1 MRPHLKSLLL
11 TSLALILLVPAQLKA
26 NPIQQNYDPFV
37 AQKEAI
43 RALDI
48 LLERRRKTGDIQ
60 GTVDDLRLTARV
72 FVTLQQNFIDRG
84 KWAEA
89 SLSAA
94 KLGYILRLLNMPEEA
109 RQSFEFA
116 VQHSLR
122 AKHVGHQVTALLGL
136 ARNELYRTGAHD
148 YQAVARYLDQATE
161 LATAAGDRQG
171 LCDAHQVRAELELE
185 QRQYLAALNAINRSF
200 PLTEGLT
207 DPMFRFYAYQTRGMI
222 FSEWASACDYDRELA
237 VCAERLNK
245 SKEDF
250 EKAQAIM
257 SGLGYNYLVNVMAGL
272 LKNVEQKRTVI
283 SMKERDQG
291 LFDRLSNLQERFPVV
306 VDENF
311 LPPKT
316 SEMFGDSPELITK
329 TKLLLE
335 QQIKRTADSATGN
348 FLSGILKE
356 LLDEPDAALDYYLKA
371 VKLLDSDSGSLQ
383 AEKSVGTF
391 LEDKIQIYYKAML
404 HQLARKRYSEAFD
417 LMENSR
423 TRAMAELLRQ
433 NFKARP
439 QDQGLYADYLMA
451 RLLFSTAQ
459 QQEYRQQQLLGKSVD
474 GGALVRDQEKTLQHA
489 VQQMKKTDSNL
500 LGLIV
505 PQTATLASVQQSL
518 KQDGY
523 EVLYYMVLD
532 DRLIIWHLNGDQTHV
547 MSVWIPRV
555 NLIKK
560 VNLVRDSLER
570 PDGEF
575 DQKTAREL
583 FRFLIQPALKLVKS
597 DKLVIIPHE
606 DLNYLPFQVLFD
618 ADRNKFVGEL
628 FQLSYAPSA
637 TILLRLKEVKNIRA
651 GKLLAVDSSDLVAGE
666 SEVNALGQLF
676 SGRSK
681 VVVDPQLKESILKS
695 WIGDYDI
702 VHLSIHGKFKNDEPL
717 LSFLQ
722 LNPGNE
728 NEDQLT
734 TAEMFGLPLSR
745 AQLVVLSSCET
756 GRVRATRANELIG
769 MQRALLY
776 AGANNLI
783 LPAWPVDPES
793 TRLWMTTFYREAQS
807 KPFSEAAQVALVAVK
822 SKYSHPHH
830 WSPFLLIGK

>member
-1 MRPHLKSLLL
+1 MQPHLKTLL
-11 TSLALILLVPAQLKA
+11 TSLVLTLLLPTQLIAG
-26 NPIQQNYDPFV
+26 PIQQAYDPFL

-48 LLERRRKTGDIQ
+48 VLERRRKTGDLQ
-60 GTVDDLRLTARV
+60 GTVADLRLTGRV
-72 FVTLQQNFIDRG
+72 FVNTHQNFIERRE
-84 KWAEA
+84 WAEA

-94 KLGYILRLLNMPEEA
+94 KLGYILRLLKMPAEA
-109 RQSFEFA
+109 KQSFEYA
-116 VQHSLR
+116 LQHSLR

-136 ARNELYRTGAHD
+136 AKNELYRTGARD
-148 YQAVARYLDQATE
+148 YQAVARYLDQAIE
-161 LATAAGDRQG
+161 LAEAAGDKQG

-185 QRQYLAALNAINRSF
+185 QRQYVAALNAINRSF
-200 PLTEGLT
+200 PLTEGLD
-207 DPMFRFYAYQTRGMI
+207 DPMFGFYAYQTRGMI
-222 FSEWASACDYDRELA
+222 FSEWASACDYDRETA
-237 VCAERLNK
+237 TCAQRLDK
-245 SKEDF
+245 AKTDF
-250 EKAQAIM
+250 EKAQAVM
-257 SGLGYNYLVNVMAGL
+257 RNLGYNYLVNVMATSL
-272 LKNVEQKRTVI
+272 QNVEEKRTVI
-283 SMKERDQG
+283 KMKERDKR
-291 LFDRLSNLQERFPVV
+291 LFDEISNLQQRFPVL

-316 SEMFGDSPELITK
+316 SEMLADSPALLDN

-335 QQIKRTADSATGN
+335 QQIKRNSDSATGN
-348 FLSGILKE
+348 FLSGLLKE

-391 LEDKIQIYYKAML
+391 LEDKIQIYYKPML
-404 HQLARKRYSEAFD
+404 HLLQRKRYAEAFD

-423 TRAMAELLRQ
+423 TRAMAELLRE

-451 RLLFSTAQ
+451 RLLLSTAQ
-459 QQEYRQQQLLGKSVD
+459 QQEFQDQRLLGKSVD
-474 GGALVRDQEKTLQHA
+474 GGAFLRDQEKKFQNV
-489 VQQMKKTDSNL
+489 VQQMKTTDSKL

-505 PQTATLASVQQSL
+505 PQTATLASLQQSL
-518 KQDGY
+518 KQDSY

-532 DRLIIWHLNGDQTHV
+532 DRLLIWHLSGDQTHV
-547 MSVWIPRV
+547 MSVWIPRP

-560 VNLVRDSLER
+560 VNLVRESLER

-575 DQKTAREL
+575 DQKTAGEL
-583 FRFLIQPALKLVKS
+583 FLFLIQPALKWIKS

-606 DLNYLPFQVLFD
+606 DLNYLPFQVLYD
-618 ADRNKFVGEL
+618 ADRNKYAGEM
-628 FQLSYAPSA
+628 FQLSYAPNA
-637 TILLRLKEVKNIRA
+637 TILSRLKKVKNISG

-666 SEVNALGQLF
+666 NEVKALGQLF

-681 VVVDPQLKESILKS
+681 IVVKSRLKESDLKA
-695 WIGDYDI
+695 WIGDYDLI
-702 VHLSIHGKFKNDEPL
+702 HLSIHGTFKNDEPL
-717 LSFLQ
+717 LSFLK
-722 LNPGNE
+722 LNRGNE
-728 NEDQLT
+728 NEDLLT

-756 GRVRATRANELIG
+756 GRARATRANEIIG

-783 LPAWPVDPES
+783 LPAWKVDPES
-793 TRLWMTTFYREAQS
+793 TGLWMTTFYREAQS
-807 KPFSEAAQVALVAVK
+807 KPFSEAARLALVAVK
-822 SKYSHPHH
+822 SKYSHPHY